1 MVRKVIDLCFS
12 TNSYVKRIDARIDK
26 IEKLLESNTASGY
39 HRNSQPMF
47 DEDFI
52 SLFPMK
58 DIQTI
63 NDVDTK
69 IKNDSKFECQIVSIY
84 YIHVYLMFN
93 D

>member
-1 MVRKVIDLCFS
+1 MVAKVIDLCIS

-26 IEKLLESNTASGY
+26 IEKLLESNAAGY
-39 HRNSQPMF
+39 YRNSQQMF

-69 IKNDSKFECQIVSIY
+69 IKNDSKFECQMVGT
-84 YIHVYLMFN
+84 
-93 D
+93 